1 MIYHEVTVISILFW
15 DLIKT
20 SVDSREYDLHHE
32 LYELYGAVLN
42 EDVCKVKKYTGAR
55 GNLSA
60 VIRLVKLHN
69 FITFATVVDA
79 AEMRP
84 LGFKVQY
91 LLNILSLELQY
102 TLMEL
107 KDSQIR

>member
-1 MIYHEVTVISILFW
+1 M
-15 DLIKT
+15 
-20 SVDSREYDLHHE
+20 
-32 LYELYGAVLN
+32 LN

-60 VIRLVKLHN
+60 VTRLVKLHN

-84 LGFKVQY
+84 LGFKDT
-91 LLNILSLELQY
+91 ILA
-102 TLMEL
+102 
-107 KDSQIR
+107 